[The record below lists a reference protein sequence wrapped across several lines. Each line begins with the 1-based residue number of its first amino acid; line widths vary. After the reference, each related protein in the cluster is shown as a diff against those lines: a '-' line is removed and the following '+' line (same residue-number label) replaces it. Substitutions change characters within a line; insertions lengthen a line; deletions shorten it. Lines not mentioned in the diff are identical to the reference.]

1 MEQAAFIVEHLEKD
15 LLSWSVLEY
24 KHIRSMTKS
33 VLFTNITK
41 NAKKMAGLPINQ
53 ESVLQV
59 NPENACILDPNA
71 TMPLD
76 ASEKFHTY
84 IIGGILGDSEPQQRT
99 RQLLTEKLGL
109 PYRNLG
115 PAQLTTDTAVLA
127 VKKVLAGT
135 PVDKLEFRNG
145 IAIEVA
151 GETVILPN
159 SYLVEDDKPI
169 LTPGISDL
177 LKRQK
182 GMSFA

>member
-1 MEQAAFIVEHLEKD
+1 
-15 LLSWSVLEY
+15 
-24 KHIRSMTKS
+24 
-33 VLFTNITK
+33 
-41 NAKKMAGLPINQ
+41 
-53 ESVLQV
+53 
-59 NPENACILDPNA
+59 
-71 TMPLD
+71 MPLD